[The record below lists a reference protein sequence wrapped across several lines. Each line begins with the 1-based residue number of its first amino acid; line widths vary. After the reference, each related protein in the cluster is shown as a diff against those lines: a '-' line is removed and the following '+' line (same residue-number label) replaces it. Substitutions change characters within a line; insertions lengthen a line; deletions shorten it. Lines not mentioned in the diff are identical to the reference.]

1 MNQFTIYEARRS
13 NQAMATRPPF
23 QPLSAAQAVLSIGFD
38 SDENVVIE
46 RKSVPSDVVKRELD
60 KACAALEKERGRAP
74 GRKERKELK
83 EAIATQLLGTAFAKR
98 KTIQLQWIADMN
110 LLLVGSTTSADL
122 DAIITL
128 LVRCEEGLEVSPLHV
143 ASNTSAMLTAW
154 VAGNTQPD
162 DFDLGRTVTLGTLE
176 GARVSFRDY
185 DLESQEVQ
193 DQASRDD
200 RSVVSL
206 DMFYRPR
213 ELSFTLNPLLQVRNF
228 KVEGVLEDADLGLER
243 KALVQG
249 LLGLF
254 GRAGDA
260 Q

>member
-60 KACAALEKERGRAP
+60 KACAALEKPP

-228 KVEGVLEDADLGLER
+228 KVEGVLEGADLGLER
-243 KALVQG
+243 KELVKG
-249 LLGLF
+249 LLGMF
-254 GRAGDA
+254 GRAGVA